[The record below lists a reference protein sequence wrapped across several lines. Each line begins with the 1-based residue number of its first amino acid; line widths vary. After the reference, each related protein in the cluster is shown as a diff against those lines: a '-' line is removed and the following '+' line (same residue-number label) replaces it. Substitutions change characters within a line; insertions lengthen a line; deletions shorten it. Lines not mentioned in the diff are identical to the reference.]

1 MQTRVVHSTLPEF
14 FFAVV
19 TRGIG
24 GIGAGLLISEYIDDD
39 RTRRGLGWSL
49 LAVAAATTV
58 PIAMR
63 VFGQPRRAPLL
74 AD

>member
-1 MQTRVVHSTLPEF
+1 MQTRVVNLPLPEF

-19 TRGIG
+19 TRGLG
-24 GIGAGLLISEYIDDD
+24 GVGAGLLISEYVDDD
-39 RTRRGLGWSL
+39 RVRRSIGWSL
-49 LAVAAATTV
+49 LAFAAATTV

-63 VFGQPRRAPLL
+63 VFGKPARTPLL

>member
-1 MQTRVVHSTLPEF
+1 MQTRVVNSTLPEF

-39 RTRRGLGWSL
+39 RVRRSIGWSL

-63 VFGQPRRAPLL
+63 VFGRPRRTPLL

>member
-1 MQTRVVHSTLPEF
+1 MQTRVVNSTLPEF

-19 TRGIG
+19 TRGLG
-24 GIGAGLLISEYIDDD
+24 GIGAGLLISEYIEDD
-39 RTRRGLGWSL
+39 RVRRGVGWSL

-63 VFGQPRRAPLL
+63 VFGPPRRTPLL
-74 AD
+74 VD